1 MIKRKRE
8 LHRRLDRQPGG
19 AGATHQHTKRSSSS
33 GDGSS
38 LKTTV
43 YERLRDDILY
53 GVLRPGD
60 LLIERK
66 LAERF
71 GVSKT
76 PVREAL
82 MELRQEGLV
91 EVIHRAGYFVS
102 KVSVEDV
109 QSIFH
114 LRHLLET
121 EAATLAASRARP
133 DDLARLEQLVSGLSQ
148 ALSAAAAEVEPSGS
162 AVKNYRRLNR
172 GFHVAVAEASQ
183 NRLLVEFVQRLMIA
197 VERLLTHD
205 LITSRGSDLNH
216 LELEHA
222 PILDAIRQRDPET
235 ATRLMAEH
243 ITRTKE
249 RILRTL

>member
-1 MIKRKRE
+1 M
-8 LHRRLDRQPGG
+8 
-19 AGATHQHTKRSSSS
+19 
-33 GDGSS
+33 
-38 LKTTV
+38 
-43 YERLRDDILY
+43 
-53 GVLRPGD
+53 LRPGD

-71 GVSKT
+71 CVSKT

-121 EAATLAASRARP
+121 
-133 DDLARLEQLVSGLSQ
+133 
-148 ALSAAAAEVEPSGS
+148 AAEDEPPGS
-162 AVKNYRRLNR
+162 AVKDYRRLNR

-205 LITSRGSDLNH
+205 LITSRGADLNH
-216 LELEHA
+216 LELEHV
-222 PILDAIRQRDPET
+222 PILDAIRRRDPET

-249 RILRTL
+249 RILRAL